1 MHARCGAWPK
11 RYPIPGYRTRPPCVP
26 GPALTSELR
35 RPVPDLA
42 ACRVGNLSLSQVDC
56 AQGFYPL
63 CPYCEHNG
71 DCPRF
76 PTGLEMPQW
85 GPPLCSLILRAN
97 NNTKAGLKP
106 RFFIWPCVPTRAQIS
121 ANRAARLFLSHPLK
135 GLAPVFGVDPYRAG
149 KMQKNEKSLRDFSQ
163 RLTFFW
169 LPETDLNRQPSD

>member
-1 MHARCGAWPK
+1 MFYAVCGMHARCGAWPK

-56 AQGFYPL
+56 ALGFYPL

-106 RFFIWPCVPTRAQIS
+106 RFFSVRVCQVACKSVPTV
-121 ANRAARLFLSHPLK
+121 
-135 GLAPVFGVDPYRAG
+135 APVYSRNLSKPYP
-149 KMQKNEKSLRDFSQ
+149 Q
-163 RLTFFW
+163 
-169 LPETDLNRQPSD
+169 